1 MDGLEITKPPA
12 SAATATGDV
21 PSAMSAL
28 CCAPA
33 SAMHRSGGLLRSWIS
48 DWRVL
53 GVAGLAVTGTGLGL
67 DWDWLTAVGIT
78 PIIVSTAPCLIMCAL
93 GVCMMGKS
101 RQALSG
107 QPSAAP
113 IEPPTRTDRP
123 DSLILSPTSG
133 SGTGRQADSGSLPLF
148 PTREP
153 NDEIPDIGRYPA
165 PFSPFRHARACPRL
179 RNDGR

>member
-1 MDGLEITKPPA
+1 MQP
-12 SAATATGDV
+12 
-21 PSAMSAL
+21 
-28 CCAPA
+28 
-33 SAMHRSGGLLRSWIS
+33 SGGLLRSWIS

-53 GVAGLAVTGTGLGL
+53 GIAGLVVTGAGLGL
-67 DWDWLTAVGIT
+67 GWSWFTAVGIA
-78 PIIVSTAPCLIMCAL
+78 PIIVSTAPCLVMCAL

-165 PFSPFRHARACPRL
+165 PFSPFRHSSRL
-179 RNDGR
+179 PTAPE

>member
-67 DWDWLTAVGIT
+67 GWNWLTAVGIA
-78 PIIVSTAPCLIMCAL
+78 PIIVSTAPCLVMCAL
-93 GVCMMGKS
+93 GVCMMGRS
-101 RQALSG
+101 RH
-107 QPSAAP
+107 
-113 IEPPTRTDRP
+113 
-123 DSLILSPTSG
+123 TS
-133 SGTGRQADSGSLPLF
+133 SNQSQQ
-148 PTREP
+148 
-153 NDEIPDIGRYPA
+153 
-165 PFSPFRHARACPRL
+165 
-179 RNDGR
+179 

>member
-1 MDGLEITKPPA
+1 MDSLEITKPPA
-12 SAATATGDV
+12 PAAPALGDV
-21 PSAMSAL
+21 PSAMAGS
-28 CCAPA
+28 CCASA
-33 SAMHRSGGLLRSWIS
+33 SSIPSSRGALRSWIS

-53 GVAGLAVTGTGLGL
+53 GVVGLAVTGTGLGL

-123 DSLILSPTSG
+123 DSLILSRTSG
-133 SGTGRQADSGSLPLF
+133 
-148 PTREP
+148 
-153 NDEIPDIGRYPA
+153 
-165 PFSPFRHARACPRL
+165 
-179 RNDGR
+179 

>member
-21 PSAMSAL
+21 PSAMSGS
-28 CCAPA
+28 CYAPA
-33 SAMHRSGGLLRSWIS
+33 SAIQPWGGLLRTWIS

-53 GVAGLAVTGTGLGL
+53 GVAGLAVTGAGLGL
-67 DWDWLTAVGIT
+67 GWNWLTAIGIA

-123 DSLILSPTSG
+123 DSLILSRTSG
-133 SGTGRQADSGSLPLF
+133 
-148 PTREP
+148 
-153 NDEIPDIGRYPA
+153 
-165 PFSPFRHARACPRL
+165 
-179 RNDGR
+179 